1 MRLRTPVYFDLWG
14 ACGIIGIDPG
24 AGDRGG
30 GRSAVVEGEASYQVF
45 AVSDGTGGTA
55 ERVIRAALTQFEK
68 SVEVLRFGEVRT
80 VEQVR
85 AIVRQASRTRA
96 LIVHTLVTAELRQAM
111 FDEGRR
117 RHVETLDLMGPLLGR
132 LSDLLEVSPLAR
144 PGLYGLEEYSR
155 RIEAV
160 DFALRHDDGRHVEEL
175 EQAEIVL
182 VGVSRTGKTP
192 LSVYLAYRGWLVG
205 NVPIVLGVPPPEVL
219 FRLPRERVIGLT
231 VEAGRLA
238 QLRRTRAMRIGRA
251 IRSYADPGHVR
262 EEVRYARKVF
272 RQGGWREVSMTSKPI
287 EEAAAEIVALMGGRT
302 EE

>member
-1 MRLRTPVYFDLWG
+1 M
-14 ACGIIGIDPG
+14 A
-24 AGDRGG
+24 
-30 GRSAVVEGEASYQVF
+30 EGEASYQVF

-68 SVEVLRFGEVRT
+68 NVGVLRFGEVRT

-117 RHVETLDLMGPLLGR
+117 HHVETLDLMGPLLGR

-144 PGLYGLEEYSR
+144 PGLYGLEGYSR

-160 DFALRHDDGRHVEEL
+160 DFALRHDDGRHLEEL
-175 EQAEIVL
+175 DQAEIVL

-192 LSVYLAYRGWLVG
+192 LSIYLAYRGWLVG
-205 NVPIVLGVPPPEVL
+205 NVPIVLDLEPPGVL
-219 FRLPRERVIGLT
+219 FRLPREQVIGLN
-231 VEAGRLA
+231 VEAGRLTR
-238 QLRRTRAMRIGRA
+238 LRQTRAMRMRGAARN
-251 IRSYADPGHVR
+251 YADPGYVR
-262 EEVRYARKVF
+262 EEVRYARQVF
-272 RQGGWREVSMTSKPI
+272 RRGGWREVSMTSKPI
-287 EEAAAEIVALMGGRT
+287 EEAAAEIVALVGRQRGK
-302 EE
+302 